1 MINTY
6 LVNFFHLL
14 FPCLVRIVFFCV
26 WIFWI
31 LGFFSFFSA
40 VIFLP
45 YFGLPLSS
53 CGSFLSLRYHSSFYL
68 INCSMP
74 ALLSI
79 ISFLISLHHQ
89 LVSCQ
94 YLRLTFVHTSLFLF
108 FLEDSLYCLDA
119 SAHPFISNLIA
130 AHIRERKKEKCFY
143 SLQNS

>member
-1 MINTY
+1 
-6 LVNFFHLL
+6 
-14 FPCLVRIVFFCV
+14 
-26 WIFWI
+26 
-31 LGFFSFFSA
+31 
-40 VIFLP
+40 
-45 YFGLPLSS
+45 
-53 CGSFLSLRYHSSFYL
+53 
-68 INCSMP
+68 MP

-143 SLQNS
+143 SLQNSQHPAIMAQTTQFGRLFLKDTCITYGLSMHIRHISSKKISCVSLGSVNGQTNASVVY